1 MSGANL
7 DGYNTPKYGI
17 HLKEL
22 QKKIGNLEAE
32 YEKIKEVI
40 TYLANENF
48 KNNVLPKE
56 WEKLNE
62 GKEKSTSNTGLSR
75 ST

>member
-7 DGYNTPKYGI
+7 DGYNTPRNGI
-17 HLKEL
+17 HFKEL
-22 QKKIGNLEAE
+22 QRKVVNLETE

-40 TYLANENF
+40 TYLVNENF
-48 KNNVLPKE
+48 KTSVLPKE

-62 GKEKSTSNTGLSR
+62 GKEKSIGDTGLSR

>member
-7 DGYNTPKYGI
+7 DGYNTPRNGI

-22 QKKIGNLEAE
+22 QRKVGNLETE

-40 TYLANENF
+40 TYLVNENF
-48 KNNVLPKE
+48 KTSVLPKE

-62 GKEKSTSNTGLSR
+62 GKEKSTSDTGLSR